1 MKKQLDDAKWILC
14 PVCNGKTRT
23 KIFEDT
29 KIYFF
34 PLFCPKCKHEVI
46 INVKNGNVEM
56 CKE

>member
-1 MKKQLDDAKWILC
+1 MNKKVEDAKWILC

-29 KIYFF
+29 KLYLF

-46 INVKNGNVEM
+46 INVTKGNVEI
-56 CKE
+56 CK